1 MKMKAIVLLLA
12 AEAGTAIAHSI
23 RRTTADVQATQ
34 LISKSL
40 TALGGEGALDKVNG
54 VTYHSP

>member
-1 MKMKAIVLLLA
+1 MKAIALLLA
-12 AEAGTAIAHSI
+12 AEAGTAVAHSI
-23 RRTTADVQATQ
+23 RSATADVQATQ

-40 TALGGEGALDKVNG
+40 TALGGEAALDKING